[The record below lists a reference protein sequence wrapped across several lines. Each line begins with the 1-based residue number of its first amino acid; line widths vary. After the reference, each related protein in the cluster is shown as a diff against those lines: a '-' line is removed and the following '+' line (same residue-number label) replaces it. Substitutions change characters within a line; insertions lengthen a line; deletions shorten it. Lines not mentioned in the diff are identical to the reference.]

1 MTIIGNRNKYTSER
15 VRILSELNV
24 SQSIFRLT
32 GSCRFGFNTQDS
44 DVDLFAEFFIGTVEL
59 LKKLGFYKIDPDIEF
74 YADSNCVMVMRHKSG
89 IDIQLR
95 RDVELYEKTCK
106 FIEDTPYLLYIMYVL
121 LDKPKR
127 KKFWNVMLR
136 FICDQ

>member
-15 VRILSELNV
+15 TRILSVLHTSTSV
-24 SQSIFRLT
+24 FRLT
-32 GSCRFGFNTQDS
+32 GSCRFGFNTEQS
-44 DVDLFAEFFIGTVEL
+44 DVDLFAEFHPATVL
-59 LKKLGFYKIDPDIEF
+59 SLHNLGFYKLEPDVEF
-74 YADSNCVMVMRHKSG
+74 YGDTNCVMVLRHKSG

-95 RDVELYEKTCK
+95 RDVKLYEKTCK